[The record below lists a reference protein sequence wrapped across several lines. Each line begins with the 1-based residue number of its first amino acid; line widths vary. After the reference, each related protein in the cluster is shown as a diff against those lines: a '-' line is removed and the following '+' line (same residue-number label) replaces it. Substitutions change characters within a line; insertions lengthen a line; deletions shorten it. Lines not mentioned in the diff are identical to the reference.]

1 MTNTQYGLFEGVDY
15 AEYDRIPALRFSA
28 LKHMER
34 SPNSYRYHLANPV
47 EPTAPMKL
55 GTIAHN
61 LILEG
66 GTRPIAIWPGPG
78 RRYGKEFD
86 EWCKQNHGCFL
97 VNKDEHASVIAQ
109 AAAVESNPA
118 ARRYL
123 ARGKSEVTM
132 VWIDRASGRDCKARI
147 DRLTTN
153 AKKEAVLVSF
163 KTTTDCTE
171 RAFTNQYARMCYAAQ
186 DAFYQGGYWYLR
198 SDLPNVVVIA
208 AETKAPHE
216 TAVYTVPADVLRV
229 GQQQI
234 QKWIGMLAECER
246 TDKWPASMEGEQEL
260 SLPSWAMPGGDF
272 TFDDLEP
279 IHRD

>member
-1 MTNTQYGLFEGVDY
+1 MSTQYGIFPGVSY
-15 AEYDRIPALRFSA
+15 EEYNRIPALRFSA

-47 EPTAPMKL
+47 EPTGPMKL

-66 GTRPIAIWPGPG
+66 GTKQIAIWPGPG
-78 RRYGKEFD
+78 RRYGKD
-86 EWCKQNHGCFL
+86 YDAWALQNSDCFQ
-97 VNKDEHASVIAQ
+97 VSKDEYASVMEQ
-109 AAAVESNPA
+109 AAAVKSNPA

-132 VWIDRASGRDCKARI
+132 VWVDDASGRDCKARI

-171 RAFTNQYARMCYAAQ
+171 RAFSTQYARMNYAAQ

-198 SDLPNVVVIA
+198 SDLPQCVVIA
-208 AETKAPHE
+208 AENKPPHE
-216 TAVYTVPADVLRV
+216 TAVYTVPSDVLRV

-234 QKWIGMLAECER
+234 QKWIAMLAECER
-246 TDKWPASMEGEQEL
+246 TDKWPSSVEGEQEL
-260 SLPSWAMPGGDF
+260 TLPSWATPSGDF
-272 TFDDLEP
+272 EFDDLQP
-279 IHRD
+279 IAR

>member
-1 MTNTQYGLFEGVDY
+1 
-15 AEYDRIPALRFSA
+15 
-28 LKHMER
+28 
-34 SPNSYRYHLANPV
+34 
-47 EPTAPMKL
+47 
-55 GTIAHN
+55 
-61 LILEG
+61 
-66 GTRPIAIWPGPG
+66 
-78 RRYGKEFD
+78 
-86 EWCKQNHGCFL
+86 
-97 VNKDEHASVIAQ
+97 
-109 AAAVESNPA
+109 
-118 ARRYL
+118 
-123 ARGKSEVTM
+123 
-132 VWIDRASGRDCKARI
+132 
-147 DRLTTN
+147 
-153 AKKEAVLVSF
+153 VLVSF